1 MVDTVQLST
10 GTTVGISA
18 TLPSVFNLT
27 TNGYPARSY
36 TLIGEVMDVPEGGDQ
51 RTVVPYNP
59 LASDN
64 EEYLLGSK
72 THDQMTIPIMR
83 DDDDAGQV
91 IVQTAYNNK
100 TEVAFEVEYPDGSID
115 YFTGFIVSFKSAVGA
130 VNSILA
136 KSMVVQR
143 TRSTVT
149 APAPTPSP

>member
-10 GTTVGISA
+10 GTTVGLSA
-18 TLPSVFNLT
+18 TLPTLFNLST
-27 TNGYPARSY
+27 TGYPARTY

-72 THDQMTIPIMR
+72 THDQITIPIMR
-83 DDDDAGQV
+83 DDDDAGQIAV
-91 IVQTAYNNK
+91 LSAYNNK
-100 TEVAFEVEYPDGSID
+100 TEVAFEIEYPDGSID
-115 YFTGFIVSFKSAVGA
+115 YFTGLVVSFKSTVGA

-136 KSMVVQR
+136 RSMVVQR

-149 APAPTPSP
+149 APAGT

>member
-18 TLPSVFNLT
+18 TLPTLFNLST
-27 TNGYPARSY
+27 TGYPAQTY
-36 TLIGEVMDVPEGGDQ
+36 VLIGEVMDVPEGGDQ

-72 THDQMTIPIMR
+72 THDQVTISIMR
-83 DDDDAGQV
+83 DDDDAGQLA
-91 IVQTAYNNK
+91 VQTAYNAK
-100 TEVAFEVEYPDGSID
+100 SEVALEIEYPDGSID
-115 YFTGFIVSFKSAVGA
+115 YFTGFVVSFKSAVGA

-136 KSMVVQR
+136 RSMTFQR

-149 APAPTPSP
+149 AATPSA

>member
-10 GTTVGISA
+10 GTTVGISE
-18 TLPSVFNLT
+18 TLPTLFNLST
-27 TNGYPARSY
+27 TGYPSKTY
-36 TLIGEVMDVPEGGDQ
+36 VLIGEVMDVPEGGDQ

-72 THDQMTIPIMR
+72 THDQVTISIMR
-83 DDDDAGQV
+83 DDDDAGQIV
-91 IVQTAYNNK
+91 VQTAYNAK
-100 TEVAFEVEYPDGSID
+100 TEVALEIEYPDGSID
-115 YFTGFIVSFKSAVGA
+115 YFTGFVVSFKSAVGA

-136 KSMVVQR
+136 RSMTVQR

-149 APAPTPSP
+149 AATPSA

>member
-18 TLPSVFNLT
+18 TLPASFNLT
-27 TNGYPARSY
+27 TTGYPGRTY
-36 TLIGEVMDVPEGGDQ
+36 VTIGEVMDVPEGGDQ

-64 EEYLLGSK
+64 EEYLVGSK
-72 THDQMTIPIMR
+72 THDQVTIAIMR

-91 IVQTAYNNK
+91 AVQTAYNGK
-100 TEVAFEVEYPDGSID
+100 DEVAFEIEYPDGSID
-115 YFTGFIVSFKSAVGA
+115 YFTGFVVSFKSAVGA

-149 APAPTPSP
+149 EATPT

>member
-18 TLPSVFNLT
+18 TLPALFNLST
-27 TNGYPARSY
+27 TGYPGRTY
-36 TLIGEVMDVPEGGDQ
+36 VTIGEIFDVPEGGDQ

-64 EEYLLGSK
+64 EEYLVGSK
-72 THDQMTIPIMR
+72 THDQVTIALYR

-91 IVQTAYNNK
+91 AVQTAYNDK
-100 TEVAFEVEYPDGSID
+100 AELAFEIEYPDGSID
-115 YFTGFIVSFKSAVGA
+115 YFTGFVVSFKSAVGA

-149 APAPTPSP
+149 EATPT